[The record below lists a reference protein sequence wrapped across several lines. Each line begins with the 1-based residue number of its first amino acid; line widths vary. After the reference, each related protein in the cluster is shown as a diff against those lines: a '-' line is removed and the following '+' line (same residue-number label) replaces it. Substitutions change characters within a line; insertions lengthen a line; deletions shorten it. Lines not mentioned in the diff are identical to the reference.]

1 MIINQ
6 ALSALED
13 WQLHNNAYVTHAIAS
28 LGVSNYQLQ
37 GGKNPQLEWFD
48 PVARIMRKKRAKRSV
63 PLRAARVFLELSAQG
78 KIPGWVFSVLDVE
91 AIELASD

>member
-6 ALSALED
+6 ALSVLED
-13 WQLHNNAYVTHAIAS
+13 RDLSMTSYITHAIAAS
-28 LGVSNYQLQ
+28 AASNYQLQ
-37 GGKNPQLEWFD
+37 GGKNPKLEWFD
-48 PVARIMRKKRAKRSV
+48 PVARIMRKKQARKSV